1 MREDLNKKIGR
12 ATKWSSITEI
22 IAKLISPLVNMLL
35 ARLLVPSAFGAV
47 TTITMVISFA
57 EVFTD
62 AGFQKYL
69 IQHEFSSREELDRST
84 SVAFWTNLSF
94 SVLVCVIIFVFRHGI
109 ADLVGSPNLGN
120 AISIASVSIILVAF
134 SSIQMARYKRD
145 FDFKTLFFVRMG
157 TALIPVFV
165 TVPLAFIF
173 RNFWALLIGTLAS
186 NLFNAVVLTLKSQ
199 WKPKL
204 YYNFALLKEMFSFSA
219 WTLLESVAIWLT
231 SYADIFIVGHYLNEY
246 YLGLYKTSMTTVNSY
261 MAIVTASILPVLFS
275 ALSRVQD
282 DDGQFKD
289 TYYKFQRLTAVLVV
303 PMGIGMFL
311 YSDLVTRILLGEQW
325 MESSGFIGLWSLTS
339 AVTIVFSHFTSE
351 VYRSRGE
358 PKISLISQ
366 IIHLGF
372 LLPTLLLTVGHGFKV
387 LYIARSLVRIQ
398 GIITG
403 LIIMHARY
411 GFKIHIN
418 IKNVIPTVVAALIM
432 GAVGFGLQLV
442 MDNMI
447 WDFISILICVLV
459 YFASLFLLF
468 PNIRREIADSAFG
481 QKVLG
486 KLKSLR

>member
-1 MREDLNKKIGR
+1 MQEDLNKKIGR

-35 ARLLVPSAFGAV
+35 ARLLVPAAFGAV

-69 IQHEFSSREELDRST
+69 IQHEFSSKEELDRST
-84 SVAFWTNLSF
+84 NVAFWTNLSF
-94 SVLVCVIIFVFRHGI
+94 SLLVCVIIFVFRHNI
-109 ADLVGSPNLGN
+109 AVWVGSPELGN
-120 AISIASVSIILVAF
+120 AISIASISIVLVAF

-165 TVPLAFIF
+165 TVPLAFAF

-186 NLFNAVVLTLKSQ
+186 NLFNAVVLTVKSQ
-199 WKPKL
+199 WKPKF
-204 YYNFALLKEMFSFSA
+204 YYSFALLKEMFSFSM
-219 WTLLESVAIWLT
+219 WTLFESIAVWLT
-231 SYADIFIVGHYLNEY
+231 SYADIFIVGHYLSEY

-282 DDGQFKD
+282 DDEQFKE

-311 YSDLVTRILLGEQW
+311 YSGLVTRILLGSQW
-325 MESSGFIGLWSLTS
+325 TEASGFIGLWSLTS

-358 PKISLISQ
+358 PKVSLISQ
-366 IIHLGF
+366 VIHLGF
-372 LLPTLLLTVGHGFKV
+372 LIPTLILTVGHGFKV
-387 LYIARSLVRIQ
+387 LYIARSLIRIQ
-398 GIITG
+398 GILVG
-403 LIIMHARY
+403 LFIMHIRY
-411 GFKIHIN
+411 GFKIHTN
-418 IKNVIPTVVAALIM
+418 IKNVVPMIVSALIM
-432 GAVGFGLQLV
+432 GAVGFGLQFV
-442 MDNMI
+442 MNNMI
-447 WDFISILICVLV
+447 WDFLSIFICILV
-459 YFASLFLLF
+459 YFVSLFVLF
-468 PNIRREIADSAFG
+468 PKIRREMADSDFG
-481 QKVLG
+481 RKVLR
-486 KLKSLR
+486 KLKRSH